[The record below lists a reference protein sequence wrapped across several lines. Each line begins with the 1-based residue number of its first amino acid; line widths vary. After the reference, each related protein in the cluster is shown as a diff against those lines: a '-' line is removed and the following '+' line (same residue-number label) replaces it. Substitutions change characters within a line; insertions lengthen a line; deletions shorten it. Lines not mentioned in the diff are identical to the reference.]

1 MSESPINITVTAKGP
16 YRVEAGAPVLD
27 SEGNPIETRED
38 KAFFLC
44 RCGQS
49 SNKPFCDGT
58 HNSIEW
64 DPTLASR
71 DD

>member
-1 MSESPINITVTAKGP
+1 MKITVIATGP
-16 YRVEAGAPVLD
+16 YKVEAGAPLVD
-27 SEGNPIETRED
+27 PDGESIETREG

-64 DPTLASR
+64 DPTLAAA